1 MRHWRLL
8 FDAADALATIAGICY
23 RLKDRLSLTTAPDP
37 QSFSKVWLTKSSR
50 RTETFVNNP
59 TGELTMSKSKLLISH
74 AAIAA
79 VLLGAI
85 VFLMKNTVIVH
96 AAGHSF
102 GISVM

>member
-1 MRHWRLL
+1 
-8 FDAADALATIAGICY
+8 
-23 RLKDRLSLTTAPDP
+23 
-37 QSFSKVWLTKSSR
+37 
-50 RTETFVNNP
+50 
-59 TGELTMSKSKLLISH
+59 MSKSKLLISH